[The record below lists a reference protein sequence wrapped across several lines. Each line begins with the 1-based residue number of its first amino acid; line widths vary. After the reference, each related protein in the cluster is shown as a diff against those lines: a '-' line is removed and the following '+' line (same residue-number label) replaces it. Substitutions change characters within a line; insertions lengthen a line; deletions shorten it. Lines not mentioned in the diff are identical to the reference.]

1 MRMYAHVQYASVSWQ
16 RSSLPDGFLVTAQA
30 CCSEL
35 QFAKPGVQSRPE
47 VKHRRS
53 MEQEDDQTKYFQLL
67 ALIMF
72 INDNYFVLA
81 IIGDPHLK
89 FLATMFQCSIHH
101 ARAQEHSYGTIQ

>member
-1 MRMYAHVQYASVSWQ
+1 
-16 RSSLPDGFLVTAQA
+16 
-30 CCSEL
+30 
-35 QFAKPGVQSRPE
+35 
-47 VKHRRS
+47 

-72 INDNYFVLA
+72 INDNYFVIA